1 MVTMSRRAASSA
13 AAAIL
18 VVVLGVVHYA
28 PKYASSNVTGSS
40 ESIELRKLR
49 EEIHQAFDT
58 SSSNGVMIGIA
69 GPLEERFVGS
79 SHTLRRELFFDDLD
93 DEDEIEIEGRGA
105 KQPQGR
111 RGGKGG
117 GYLPK
122 GAKGSSSGSSG
133 SHNKGAKGG
142 SGGYLPKR
150 RPNRPNKGAK
160 GGSGGYLPK
169 RRPNRPNRRPKDG
182 SGSGG
187 GGGKDRGRTRGKRA
201 QKGAKGGGGGGHY
214 LPKQA
219 KGEGHYMPKRGQGK
233 MPRQRS
239 EETPK
244 SPRAK
249 KASIF
254 EPESDLRR
262 RLANGA
268 HTLFG
273 GAMGSTPST
282 NKPGRKL
289 FEANKDGSIPFVD
302 GSATVFRRDSTPLNV
317 VEAFFPT
324 ALSESNGLFGYYW
337 NPKDNTKIAQCAYP
351 IDAYTLCRG
360 SSATGEDMVADRCSK
375 MIDCHD
381 ERVNLPSTITQ
392 MEPFMCDEEESFHA
406 NMLVHKQMSSQ
417 LRSVSTNGSTATSPS
432 CIQQMLDKKKNTP
445 EYRSFSMDVPWA
457 PTSIEDYR
465 ADMSYTEVVIN
476 REQDIYSG
484 ADVADEEM
492 PRAAGWVWV
501 HAGPN
506 LWTMEQLAS
515 RGADDVDD
523 EAETVRNLLCGLYHW
538 DSDMWQATERG
549 LEQPQY
555 LLQMVSS
562 YGFAGDKKTE
572 DIFDVLDLAR
582 LCQ

>member
-1 MVTMSRRAASSA
+1 MSRRAASSLT
-13 AAAIL
+13 AAIL
-18 VVVLGVVHYA
+18 VVVLGVAHYA
-28 PKYASSNVTGSS
+28 PKYARNHDIDSS

-49 EEIHQAFDT
+49 EEIHQAFDA

-69 GPLEERFVGS
+69 GPLEDRFVGS
-79 SHTLRRELFFDDLD
+79 SHTLRRELFFDDL
-93 DEDEIEIEGRGA
+93 EDEGYDEEEFMQRSAG
-105 KQPQGR
+105 QPPGR

-122 GAKGSSSGSSG
+122 GPKGSSSGSSG
-133 SHNKGAKGG
+133 SHSKGAKGG

-150 RPNRPNKGAK
+150 R
-160 GGSGGYLPK
+160 PK

-187 GGGKDRGRTRGKRA
+187 GGGGGGRGKDRGKRA
-201 QKGAKGGGGGGHY
+201 PKGGGGGGHY
-214 LPKQA
+214 LPKGA
-219 KGEGHYMPKRGQGK
+219 KGEGHYMPKRGRGK
-233 MPRQRS
+233 KPSPRS
-239 EETPK
+239 AKAPE

-249 KASIF
+249 KTSIF
-254 EPESDLRR
+254 DPESGNEENGLRR
-262 RLANGA
+262 RLANGVRA
-268 HTLFG
+268 LAG
-273 GAMGSTPST
+273 VAMGSTPSR
-282 NKPGRKL
+282 NAPGRKL
-289 FEANKDGSIPFVD
+289 YEANKDGSIPFVD

-324 ALSESNGLFGYYW
+324 ALSESSGLFGYYW

-360 SSATGEDMVADRCSK
+360 SSATGEDMVADRCSR

-381 ERVNLPSTITQ
+381 ERVNLPSTITN
-392 MEPFMCDEEESFHA
+392 MEPFMCDEEESFHS
-406 NMLVHKQMSSQ
+406 NMLVHKTMSSK
-417 LRSVSTNGSTATSPS
+417 LRPVNANPSTAANPS
-432 CIQQMLDKKKNTP
+432 CIQQMLDKKRNTP

-457 PTSIEDYR
+457 PTAIEDYR

-501 HAGPN
+501 HAGPD
-506 LWTMEQLAS
+506 LWTMEQLTS
-515 RGADDVDD
+515 HGVGEVDD
-523 EAETVRNLLCGLYHW
+523 KVETVRNLLCGLYHW

-562 YGFAGDKKTE
+562 YGFAGDKKTG

-582 LCQ
+582 LCR

>member
-28 PKYASSNVTGSS
+28 PKYASSNGIDSS
-40 ESIELRKLR
+40 ESTELRKLR

-93 DEDEIEIEGRGA
+93 DEMEGSSA
-105 KQPQGR
+105 KQPGGR

-133 SHNKGAKGG
+133 SH
-142 SGGYLPKR
+142 S
-150 RPNRPNKGAK
+150 KGAK

-187 GGGKDRGRTRGKRA
+187 GGRGKDRGKTRGKRGP
-201 QKGAKGGGGGGHY
+201 KGAKGGGVGGHY
-214 LPKQA
+214 LPKGA
-219 KGEGHYMPKRGQGK
+219 KGEGHYMPKRAGRGK
-233 MPRQRS
+233 TPRQRS
-239 EETPK
+239 EKDPK
-244 SPRAK
+244 SPRARK
-249 KASIF
+249 ENLF
-254 EPESDLRR
+254 EAERDLRR
-262 RLANGA
+262 RLASGA
-268 HTLFG
+268 RALFG

-282 NKPGRKL
+282 NTPGRKL
-289 FEANKDGSIPFVD
+289 YEANKDGSIPFVD

-392 MEPFMCDEEESFHA
+392 MEPFMCDEEEPFHA

-445 EYRSFSMDVPWA
+445 EYRSFSMEVPWA
-457 PTSIEDYR
+457 PIEDYR

-484 ADVADEEM
+484 TDVADEEM

-501 HAGPN
+501 HAGPD
-506 LWTMEQLAS
+506 LWTMERLAS

-538 DSDMWQATERG
+538 DSDMWQATDRG
-549 LEQPQY
+549 LAQPQY
-555 LLQMVSS
+555 LLQLVSS
-562 YGFAGDKKTE
+562 YGFAGDKKTQ
-572 DIFDVLDLAR
+572 DIYDVLDLAR